1 MIDMNAPPVL
11 LFSLDEPNK
20 SDENEL
26 SELEALPSKNEEQLS
41 KYEELK
47 SKVKNFVDNGGLLN
61 WVPIIIDADIS
72 QTAPNG
78 YDTATTKTIQI
89 VGGVPLL
96 TASANTTTI
105 RLKTNNGM
113 LVNMLLSLAD
123 MLFSKK
129 DSFPRIHFFSKEI
142 FVIGGTLLSMTR
154 SISMNTTEQIITL
167 QLQKG
172 GADTKLSKTKE
183 VEVTEVA
190 PMGGGLP

>member
-1 MIDMNAPPVL
+1 MIDMNVPPVL

-129 DSFPRIHFFSKEI
+129 IRSLESIFFPKKF
-142 FVIGGTLLSMTR
+142 L
-154 SISMNTTEQIITL
+154 
-167 QLQKG
+167 
-172 GADTKLSKTKE
+172 
-183 VEVTEVA
+183 
-190 PMGGGLP
+190 